1 MMNRPYNMFAKGGLK
16 DEGGE
21 IDEVSGNEVPVGG
34 TKKGVRDDIDARLSE
49 GEFVM
54 PEDATRYHGL
64 KTMMQMRQEAKMG
77 LKQMEAMGLMGNA
90 DEATLPD
97 DIPFGLGDLM
107 IVEVAE
113 ENGDTV
119 EMAAG
124 GVAFN
129 RGGSTDQSGETI
141 SLTGGTQPVPVRGE
155 GEVSFDD
162 VMADAKLEFKEY
174 RNESGASIMIP
185 FRGGAPMF
193 PIPEGYKLYTG
204 EDGEPEV
211 PDVPETG
218 EGVIP
223 TDDDDDQSALTAY
236 RQSGQSTKVNW
247 EDMSTEEFLQKAN
260 ERNGFGRNLALGVAS
275 MINPIAS
282 IGMSALL
289 RMEDE
294 KVLGMARERMKA
306 LPAGSAQRAEYE
318 KMIAAYEDRGKGLF
332 GGLVSKIIDQI
343 SGLLGADEKQTKRA
357 KNANMVG
364 TAKNI
369 GDYSVNGQATNAAV
383 EAVES
388 GTITSQFG
396 STLTTENFE
405 AAQKIVRDPN
415 ASEEAKKQA
424 RSALAQHIGSELG
437 NFVDKP
443 IMDAVDK
450 GINGLSPEESRQ
462 ALVDIAYQPAS
473 NLKTELDGLSDT
485 QKKFLGYDGIN
496 YLDVIDIGREQVS
509 AIAPR
514 GDDLTQVTPQ
524 NITRDF
530 TAGAT
535 TVADQQITTPTTQTQ
550 EQARQDQIAALID
563 AGTPPAVA
571 AASVPMVNVPEVQA
585 VETRNRDSLEGPEA
599 AMAATP
605 TVSTTAA
612 SEDVN
617 IPVVNPA
624 QSYATMDMGEAGRP
638 TMPVTTTTADTPSPS
653 VTTTPT
659 VEEQTTQ
666 VFAPAQSYAT
676 MDMGE
681 QGRPST
687 TTTGVGS
694 GRDAAD
700 MPITADQ
707 VAYSTSGVGQ
717 SGAQSEADKYDPR
730 TITQVPSEQVTNIP
744 VTTTAQITAPTI
756 STPQEPLEKP
766 SPQSTVGDMYT
777 TATGVT
783 PPALP
788 TLDSVTKPAN
798 LPTPSP
804 DYATMDMGEAG
815 RGTSTTEPEVTL
827 PTSYDSQTVQDQMAA
842 LEDNYMAEAFGTET
856 PAATEKDKP
865 LTLADV
871 VPDAT
876 TTTTTTTAQSF
887 DDAFAAA
894 RAEEKKLGLAAGT
907 SKFTYNGK
915 EYSTALATDATA
927 KGTSAKK
934 EEKKGKYDPTAN
946 KSLSAGFTDNKLSE
960 TEQNAFDNAVDSGD
974 ANVANHYASINRL
987 RNKQDAYADSNFDP
1001 AVGASLGLST
1011 YDMEQAEKYGGSI
1024 QTAINEG
1031 RAEKSDGFLKPAV
1044 VTDDSK
1050 SKPSTTRNDDD
1061 RGSTTTTT
1069 TSSSNRDNNVA
1080 SSGRTES
1087 QIQADIN
1094 AALDASGGAWTSE
1107 LNDLVSERDSAR
1119 SNEGSSGGGSSNDND
1134 SGGGGGGSSNDD
1146 AGGCCFIMLEARYG
1160 DGTMDEVVRRYRDE
1174 HMTDRN
1180 RRGYYKVA
1188 EVLVPLMRKS
1198 SVIKW
1203 LVTKTFADPLV
1214 SYGKYYYGQ
1223 NKHGVLYSPIKSL
1236 WMKLF
1241 DTVGG
1246 DTEFIRENGETV

>member
-193 PIPEGYKLYTG
+193 PIPAGYKLYTG

-396 STLTTENFE
+396 NTLTTENFE

-485 QKKFLGYDGIN
+485 QKKFLDYDGTN

-717 SGAQSEADKYDPR
+717 SGADKYDPR

-766 SPQSTVGDMYT
+766 SPQNTVGDMYT

-974 ANVANHYASINRL
+974 ANVANHYATINRL
-987 RNKQDAYADSNFDP
+987 RNKQDAYAESGFDP
-1001 AVGASLGLST
+1001 AVGASLGLSA

-1024 QTAINEG
+1024 QTAIDEG

-1050 SKPSTTRNDDD
+1050 SKTKTTSTSTT
-1061 RGSTTTTT
+1061 STK
-1069 TSSSNRDNNVA
+1069 TSSSKDSG
-1080 SSGRTES
+1080 SSGSTSTIKSGDTLSKIAKDNGTTVAEIMAANPDIKDANK
-1087 QIQADIN
+1087 IQAG
-1094 AALDASGGAWTSE
+1094 ASITIPKK
-1107 LNDLVSERDSAR
+1107 
-1119 SNEGSSGGGSSNDND
+1119 SSGGGGSSNDND
-1134 SGGGGGGSSNDD
+1134 SGGGGGGASNDD
-1146 AGGCCFIMLEARYG
+1146 SCVIATHGISTGGFSLREKAKAEIWCERTYHGKWYGEAF
-1160 DGTMDEVVRRYRDE
+1160 
-1174 HMTDRN
+1174 
-1180 RRGYYKVA
+1180 RRGYRHAGTKAIERGEAQKHYQEFKDFVAYGRGLKKDWKSAVNYYKRTA
-1188 EVLVPLMRKS
+1188 QFFL
-1198 SVIKW
+1198 
-1203 LVTKTFADPLV
+1203 T
-1214 SYGKYYYGQ
+1214 G
-1223 NKHGVLYSPIKSL
+1223 
-1236 WMKLF
+1236 LF
-1241 DTVGG
+1241 VK
-1246 DTEFIRENGETV
+1246 